1 MGMTDKQYKGMLLE
15 DLENWK
21 EMLELVRESG
31 NEKAVRKA
39 QQQIDKINHPAIDNS
54 KLSEMMREYYD
65 RAVV

>member
-1 MGMTDKQYKGMLLE
+1 MGVTDRQYEGMLLE

-39 QQQIDKINHPAIDNS
+39 QQQIDKINE
-54 KLSEMMREYYD
+54 KLK
-65 RAVV
+65 A